1 MRAVK
6 AALSFVVIA
15 LAVGLIAGLLML
27 FQRLLISGANM
38 AGQWGDT
45 STVDQGASAPDDAI
59 ETFAPVEPKSTV
71 PPGDDPSWSE
81 PMDSAPV
88 DQTAEELAKK
98 R

>member
-6 AALSFVVIA
+6 AALSVVVIA

-59 ETFAPVEPKSTV
+59 ETFAPVEPKSWRRSGNALEKV
-71 PPGDDPSWSE
+71 NIDR
-81 PMDSAPV
+81 
-88 DQTAEELAKK
+88 Q

>member
-1 MRAVK
+1 MRAAKVV
-6 AALSFVVIA
+6 LSVVVIA
-15 LAVGLIAGLLML
+15 LAIGLIAGLLML

-45 STVDQGASAPDDAI
+45 STVDQGASAPDDAV

-71 PPGDDPSWSE
+71 PSSDDPSWSE

-88 DQTAEELAKK
+88 DQTAEELVKK
-98 R
+98 P

>member
-1 MRAVK
+1 METGYAV
-6 AALSFVVIA
+6 LTVLFEDPFW
-15 LAVGLIAGLLML
+15 AGIYERREGRTYQVCKIT
-27 FQRLLISGANM
+27 FGA
-38 AGQWGDT
+38 
-45 STVDQGASAPDDAI
+45 
-59 ETFAPVEPKSTV
+59 EPKSTV